1 MYRKTAIEIH
11 ESFMRGEV
19 TAVEICQYFLNRIK
33 LLDRKVGAF
42 LQVFPEQAL
51 AKAQELDLKKKKGE
65 PLGKLAAVPIA
76 IKDNIHIKGE
86 YTTCASRMMANYEAL
101 FDATAVRLLKEE
113 DAILIGKT
121 NLDEF
126 AMGGSTENSAFLAT
140 HNPWNLKCTAGGS
153 SGGSS
158 AAVAARLCPLA
169 LGSDTG
175 GSVRQPAAYCGI
187 LGYKPTYGRIS
198 RHGLVAFG
206 SSLDQIGIFALDAKD
221 MALTASI
228 LGVHCKHD
236 ATSADHP
243 SENMLEHLRDDFKG
257 LKVGI
262 PFKFLNDLSKESKD
276 SFDKSVESLKKMG
289 AEIVEID
296 LSVLKYSIAT
306 YYIIATAE
314 ASTNLARFDGVR
326 YGKRDPHAVTLDEV
340 YDLSREFGFG
350 FEVKRRILL
359 GTYVLSANKS
369 TSYYKKAQKVRTK
382 IIESFEKA
390 FTQCDLISF
399 PTTPTPTFELGS
411 VQDPVSMYLMDLYTT
426 VANLSGLPA
435 ISVPAD
441 FSSDNK
447 PIGIQFMAPSMHDKF
462 LIGCANA
469 FEKCNPVYKE
479 IPSLAK
485 EAP

>member
-1 MYRKTAIEIH
+1 MYQKSAYELH
-11 ESFMRGEV
+11 EAFVLGDIS
-19 TAVEICQYFLNRIK
+19 AVEICEYYLKRIEK
-33 LLDRKVGAF
+33 LDDKVGAF
-42 LQVFPEQAL
+42 LQVLSESAL
-51 AKAQELDLKKKKGE
+51 EKARELDLKRKHGK
-65 PLGKLAAVPIA
+65 PLGKLAGVPIA

-86 YTTCASRMMANYEAL
+86 RTTCASRMLANYDAL
-101 FDATAVRLLKEE
+101 FDATVIRLLKEE
-113 DAILIGKT
+113 DAIIIGKT

-126 AMGGSTENSAFLAT
+126 AMGGSTEHSAFMST

-158 AAVAARLCPLA
+158 AAVSARFCPLS

-198 RHGLVAFG
+198 RYGLVAFG
-206 SSLDQIGIFALDAKD
+206 SSLDQIGIFAQNSRDL
-221 MALTASI
+221 ALSAEV
-228 LGVHCKHD
+228 LGVHCKYD

-243 SENMLEHLRDDFKG
+243 KENFANHLRGDFKG

-262 PFKFLNDLSKESKD
+262 PYTFLKDLPQDSRES
-276 SFDKSVESLKKMG
+276 FERSVEILKKSG

-296 LSVLKYSIAT
+296 LTILKYSIAT
-306 YYIIATAE
+306 YYILATAE

-326 YGKRDPHAVTLDEV
+326 YGNRDPHAVTLDDV
-340 YDLSREFGFG
+340 YNLTREFGFG

-359 GTYVLSANKS
+359 GTYVLSAGHS

-390 FTQCDLISF
+390 FEGCDLITF
-399 PTTPTPTFELGS
+399 PTTPTPAFELGS

-426 VANLSGLPA
+426 TANLSGLPA

-441 FSSDNK
+441 ISKDNK
-447 PIGIQFMAPSMHDKF
+447 PIGIQFIAPSMQDAF
-462 LIGCANA
+462 LIGCAHA
-469 FEKCNPVYKE
+469 FERACPVNEKLPE
-479 IPSLAK
+479 MAK
-485 EAP
+485 ENA